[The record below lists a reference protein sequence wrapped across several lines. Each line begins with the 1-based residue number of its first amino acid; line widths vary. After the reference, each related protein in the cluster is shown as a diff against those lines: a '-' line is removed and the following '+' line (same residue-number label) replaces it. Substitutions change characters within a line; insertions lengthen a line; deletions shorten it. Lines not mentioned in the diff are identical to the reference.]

1 MRSSN
6 HVVHFPHVASGTG
19 RDFPFPT
26 PGGIAAPNGVSR
38 LRGYSVGG
46 APHHFRGASCVL
58 RADLVCG
65 WLRRPMKR
73 LRVAGLF
80 PINNDP
86 RGGCRFCSQ
95 RSQAERSTV
104 FGSEEEGAG
113 GARLSRKMFVEKF
126 KVESPN
132 VRYGEEEIDAVY
144 HYETTEL
151 VHESRDGV
159 YHWIVKPKT
168 VRYNFKTDTRVPKL
182 GYLCSFT
189 HPDDIVFGGWDISNM
204 NLADAMARAMVLDI
218 DLQKQLRP
226 YMESMVPL
234 PGIFDPDFVA
244 ANQSGRA
251 NSVIKG
257 TKKEQKTKTD
267 KVVVLWTAN
276 TERYSDVIVG
286 FNDTMENL
294 MASLEKNEAEIS
306 PSTLYGIA
314 CVLENVPFI
323 NGSPQNTFVPGLIEM
338 AMQRNTLIGGDDF
351 KSGQTKMKSVLVDF
365 LVGAGIKVSD
375 LGSSGHTSGECPL
388 QAEIHAGE
396 HSQGLRRLG
405 SREQHEPRVQVKS
418 ASRNGS

>member
-38 LRGYSVGG
+38 LRGDSVGG

-73 LRVAGLF
+73 LSVAGHF

-95 RSQAERSTV
+95 RSQAERSPV
-104 FGSEEEGAG
+104 FGSEEEGEG
-113 GARLSRKMFVEKF
+113 EARLSRKMFVEKF

-189 HPDDIVFGGWDISNM
+189 HPDDIVFGGWDISDM

-286 FNDTMENL
+286 LNDTMENL

-306 PSTLYGIA
+306 PSTLSCMKSFGGWLCEYLTYSILYLYA
-314 CVLENVPFI
+314 
-323 NGSPQNTFVPGLIEM
+323 GLIEM
-338 AMQRNTLIGGDDF
+338 AIQRNTLIGGDDF

-375 LGSSGHTSGECPL
+375 LGSSWHTSGECPL
-388 QAEIHAGE
+388 QAESHAGE
-396 HSQGLRRLG
+396 HSQGLHRLG